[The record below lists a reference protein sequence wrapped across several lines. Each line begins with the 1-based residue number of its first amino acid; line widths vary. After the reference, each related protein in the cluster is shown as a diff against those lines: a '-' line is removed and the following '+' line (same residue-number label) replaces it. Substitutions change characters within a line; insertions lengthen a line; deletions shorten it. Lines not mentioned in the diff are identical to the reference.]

1 MHCLVTVNHPHVEG
15 KVPQSKE
22 QMLERAW
29 AHPEKARR
37 VWWGARRVA
46 VGMAVNKVREVAER
60 DCVL

>member
-1 MHCLVTVNHPHVEG
+1 MEG

-22 QMLERAW
+22 QVLERAR

-46 VGMAVNKVREVAER
+46 VGMAGNKVREVAER